1 MDTIRKAIA
10 QRQQANVE
18 ILQILGEAVMKYP
31 DLRFGQI
38 LTILDIIQYQR
49 DPASFDIIGI
59 KDPFNE
65 ESVVTLQR
73 VDNKMDSLIKMM
85 HKNH

>member
-1 MDTIRKAIA
+1 MDARIQQLIVR
-10 QRQQANVE
+10 RQQANLE
-18 ILQILGEAVMKYP
+18 ILKNIEEMVNKYP

-38 LTILDIIQYQR
+38 LVNLGIIQYQR

-65 ESVVTLQR
+65 ESVVTLNR
-73 VDNKMDSLIKMM
+73 MR
-85 HKNH
+85 KND

>member
-1 MDTIRKAIA
+1 MDARIQQLIVR
-10 QRQQANVE
+10 RQQANRE
-18 ILQILGEAVMKYP
+18 ILKNIEEMVNKYP

-38 LTILDIIQYQR
+38 LVNLGIIQYQR

-65 ESVVTLQR
+65 ESVVTLNR
-73 VDNKMDSLIKMM
+73 IR
-85 HKNH
+85 KND